1 MTDAGR
7 LDTARRTIAAQ
18 IEALEAV
25 AAGSLDTGFERA
37 VEAVAAARGHVVV
50 TGVGKSGIVG
60 RKIAATLASLGA
72 PAFFVHATEASHGD
86 LGMITPETVVL
97 AVSNSGESREL
108 RDLLVYCKRT
118 GVTVIAITRAPDSLL
133 GSSADIVV
141 RLPNVAEGG
150 PHGPAPMASTTAT
163 LAIGD
168 ALAACAAE
176 RKRFTPEEFG
186 LRHPGGLLG
195 LRLQT
200 VGEWLAA
207 ARGASALPL
216 VGLDASPNAV
226 IEAVSGGLSGC
237 AGVVDEAG
245 VLNGIITDG
254 DIRRALGAHAMDW
267 TARAAMTADPRTIDP
282 GMRMGEVIDIFTEK
296 RIANAFVTDAEGKPI
311 GLIHVKDLMEQG
323 FL

>member
-1 MTDAGR
+1 MSAADP
-7 LDTARRTIAAQ
+7 LEPARRTIAAQ
-18 IEALEAV
+18 IAALEAV
-25 AAGSLDTGFERA
+25 AETSLDAAFEAA
-37 VEAVAAARGHVVV
+37 VGLIAEARGHVVV

-86 LGMITPETVVL
+86 LGMITPDTLVL
-97 AVSNSGESREL
+97 AISNSGESREL
-108 RDLLVYCKRT
+108 RDLLVFCKRT
-118 GVTVIAITRAPDSLL
+118 GVKVIAITRAPDSLL
-133 GSSADIVV
+133 GASADVVV
-141 RLPNVAEGG
+141 RLPKVAEGG

-200 VGEWLAA
+200 VGEWLAS
-207 ARGASALPL
+207 ARGPAALPL
-216 VGLDASPNAV
+216 VGPDASSREV
-226 IEAVSGGLSGC
+226 IEAVSSGLQGC
-237 AGVVDEAG
+237 AGVVDQAG
-245 VLNGIITDG
+245 VLRGMITDG
-254 DIRRALGAHAMDW
+254 DIRRALGDQGMEW
-267 TARAAMTADPRTIDP
+267 TAGGVMTANPTTIDP
-282 GMRMGEVIDIFTEK
+282 AMRMGEVIDIFTER
-296 RIANAFVTDAEGKPI
+296 RIANAFVTDGDGKPA